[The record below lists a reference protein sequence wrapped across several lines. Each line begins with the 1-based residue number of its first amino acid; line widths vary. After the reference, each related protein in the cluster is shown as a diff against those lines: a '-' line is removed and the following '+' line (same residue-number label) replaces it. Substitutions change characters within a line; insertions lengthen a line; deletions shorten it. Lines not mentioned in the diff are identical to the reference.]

1 MDFLRCNLTC
11 QVLQLGI
18 CTLHALSCIFL
29 TVDRYFVWLGS
40 KLPCAVAL
48 EALKIKVSTMIRGAL
63 FAVKH
68 ISFVIILKMFRKEE
82 MLSKYL
88 ERHFTHFMD
97 VTWTKEN

>member
-1 MDFLRCNLTC
+1 
-11 QVLQLGI
+11 
-18 CTLHALSCIFL
+18 
-29 TVDRYFVWLGS
+29 
-40 KLPCAVAL
+40 
-48 EALKIKVSTMIRGAL
+48 MIRCAL
-63 FAVKH
+63 FTVKH